1 LRVFVKICGCT
12 SQHDAELA
20 VAAGADAVGFI
31 LAPSPRQVT
40 PAFVAEV
47 VAALPPETVTIGV
60 FRDEAP
66 ERVVEA
72 VRACRLTGAQLHGGE
87 SPATTRYVRER
98 IGLVIKAFDAEDAAL
113 ERAAEHRADVL
124 LLEGAQP
131 GSGKVFDWALCE
143 RVPPGAR
150 VLLAGGL
157 RPSNVAEAIA
167 TVRPWGVDAATG
179 VESEPGRK
187 DPGKVRAF
195 VAAARLA
202 APPGWRAAG
211 RKPFDWED
219 VLADPDPASDGGPMA
234 SKGPVGDG
242 GPMGDRGRMGGRG
255 LAGDGA
261 GGQGLR

>member
-1 LRVFVKICGCT
+1 MFVKICGCT
-12 SQHDAELA
+12 SQRDAELA

-31 LAPSPRQVT
+31 LAASPRQVT

-60 FRDEAP
+60 FRDERP
-66 ERVVEA
+66 EVVVET

-87 SPATTRYVRER
+87 SPSATRYVRER
-98 IGLVIKAFDAEDAAL
+98 VGLVIKAFAAESPEL
-113 ERAAEHRADVL
+113 ERSGEHRADVL

-167 TVRPWGVDAATG
+167 TVRPWGVDVATG

-219 VLADPDPASDGGPMA
+219 ALADPPSATHGAGEPDRT
-234 SKGPVGDG
+234 GDG
-242 GPMGDRGRMGGRG
+242 VSEPGRAGVDAGQRG
-255 LAGDGA
+255 LS
-261 GGQGLR
+261 